1 MAFIRKIKGSLVQM
15 DRTEYVGEETYLF
28 YDIETGCIYKYN
40 GLPGGELIAGC
51 GAGGAGNDNVDT
63 YPSLGDFPATGDA
76 DVIYIAEDTNIIYRW
91 DGATYIPLT
100 ASGATDEVF
109 EYTDVG
115 SFPPAGDSE
124 VIYIAADTNIIYRW
138 DGSGYVPLSGG
149 GHDYSTITI
158 PASSAG
164 TLYSIVPA
172 GNLSLKFIISA
183 VDTVNGNF
191 ASSEVLGAFK
201 LLDNSVDHTHYALIG
216 DRIKY
221 QPNLVYSGPN
231 VQLNIVNNEGNP
243 LTVSVM
249 RVPTLP
255 L

>member
-1 MAFIRKIKGSLVQM
+1 M
-15 DRTEYVGEETYLF
+15 DRTEYIGEETYLF

-51 GAGGAGNDNVDT
+51 GAGGAGNDNVDSF
-63 YPSLGDFPATGDA
+63 PSITNFPAPGAA

-91 DGATYIPLT
+91 DGSTYVPLN
-100 ASGATDEVF
+100 ASGVSDEVL
-109 EYTDVG
+109 EYTDAG
-115 SFPPAGDSE
+115 SFPAVGE
-124 VIYIAADTNIIYRW
+124 TETIYIAADTNIIYRW

-149 GHDYSTITI
+149 GHDYATITI
-158 PASSAG
+158 PASSTVA
-164 TLYSIVPA
+164 LYSIVPA

-183 VDTVNGNF
+183 VDNVNGNF

-221 QPNLVYSGPN
+221 QPNLVYSGPD
-231 VQLNIVNNEGNP
+231 VQLNIVNNEVNP